1 MEIQTAETIWVAEK
15 DKTTL
20 FATYTFDEML
30 EVLYKLN
37 YIAEYTLVY
46 TEENKV
52 CCLLG
57 AYGKNWKKVL
67 SSFSAKKIN
76 EILLTDIEIKQID
89 VKVIE

>member
-15 DKTTL
+15 DKITL

-30 EVLYKLN
+30 EVLYKLT
-37 YIAEYTLVY
+37 YITEFTLVC

-52 CCLLG
+52 CCLLDT
-57 AYGKNWKKVL
+57 YGKNWKKVL

-76 EILLTDIEIKQID
+76 EILLTDIKIKQID
-89 VKVIE
+89 VKIIE

>member
-46 TEENKV
+46 TEDKV

-76 EILLTDIEIKQID
+76 EILQTDIEIKQID
-89 VKVIE
+89 IKVIE